1 MTSGDEVI
9 SDLVSDNEYSY
20 EENEKKSKPR
30 IKKGNRDANL
40 GKKKREDNTDELIS
54 DDMDDN
60 QNSLNGYTDSNQYMS
75 NSLTKKRKR
84 VRRSKGR
91 RHGNEDSVREEA
103 RLYIATLM
111 IRPSLMMKITLSK
124 TIVMTWKYPKSSKR
138 LIWNTTV
145 PVKDRRISS
154 IGWLTRTQKLLRSN
168 LMRLL

>member
-91 RHGNEDSVREEA
+91 RHGNEDSVRE
-103 RLYIATLM
+103 
-111 IRPSLMMKITLSK
+111 
-124 TIVMTWKYPKSSKR
+124 
-138 LIWNTTV
+138 
-145 PVKDRRISS
+145 
-154 IGWLTRTQKLLRSN
+154 
-168 LMRLL
+168 